1 MINPITYL
9 KETKTEL
16 RHVSWPTRKQAV
28 QFTALVIA
36 VSLVFA
42 AMLGFFDF
50 IYDIILEKFIIGS
63 DVPVT
68 PVDALPEGVE
78 IITEEIL
85 NEEGPAENT
94 GSGFVIPEEVP
105 TEE

>member
-1 MINPITYL
+1 MNLINYL
-9 KETKTEL
+9 KETRTEL

-50 IYDIILEKFIIGS
+50 IYDIILETFVLGETAPS
-63 DVPVT
+63 APAD
-68 PVDALPEGVE
+68 LPAPPGNLEAIEE
-78 IITEEIL
+78 IVAEEIMAEDLGTEEV
-85 NEEGPAENT
+85 NN
-94 GSGFVIPEEVP
+94 
-105 TEE
+105 